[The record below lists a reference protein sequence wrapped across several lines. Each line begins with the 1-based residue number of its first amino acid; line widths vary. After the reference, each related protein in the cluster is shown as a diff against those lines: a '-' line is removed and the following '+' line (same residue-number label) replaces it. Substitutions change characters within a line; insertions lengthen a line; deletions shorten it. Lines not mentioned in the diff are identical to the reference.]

1 MLTRAI
7 AEQIGIRLTDP
18 SSGWITMSSSVTPS
32 TGIFEHDNYPMTIR
46 VAISMFLPFWMVVA
60 VLSCSAP
67 ASESP
72 LPWANVSDSGV
83 STERLEQIAPAM
95 QRYVDEGKTGGIVT
109 MVAHRGHLV
118 HWDAVG
124 FRDLDSQD
132 PLEVNDIFRI
142 YSMTKPITS
151 VAVMMLV
158 EDALISLDDP
168 VSRYLAGFEDVGVYV
183 EGELVPPREPMTI
196 ADLLG
201 HTSGLTYGDFGQTH
215 VDSLYRTAD
224 VFSGDLANLV
234 EEVTELPLLSHP
246 GSLWNYGVSVDVL
259 ARLVEV
265 VSGQPFDEFLHARI
279 FKPLGMIDTDFV
291 VPPEKMARFTTS
303 YTATRNGAL
312 RMFEYP
318 FEGIYNTKPELLSG
332 GGGLVSTAADYVRF
346 AQMLL
351 NGGEFNGV
359 SLLRRE
365 NVALMRTNRLAEH
378 LIPISIATWRAD
390 GYGFGLG
397 FSVLVDEDASSVP
410 DNNGVF
416 RWWGIGSTYFW
427 IDPDEELI
435 ALVMTQL
442 YPPSL
447 GMLEPEIQ
455 TLVYNALKN

>member
-72 LPWANVSDSGV
+72 LPWADVSDSGV

-168 VSRYLAGFEDVGVYV
+168 VSRYLAGFEYVGVY
-183 EGELVPPREPMTI
+183 L
-196 ADLLG
+196 
-201 HTSGLTYGDFGQTH
+201 
-215 VDSLYRTAD
+215 
-224 VFSGDLANLV
+224 
-234 EEVTELPLLSHP
+234 
-246 GSLWNYGVSVDVL
+246 
-259 ARLVEV
+259 
-265 VSGQPFDEFLHARI
+265 
-279 FKPLGMIDTDFV
+279 
-291 VPPEKMARFTTS
+291 
-303 YTATRNGAL
+303 
-312 RMFEYP
+312 
-318 FEGIYNTKPELLSG
+318 
-332 GGGLVSTAADYVRF
+332 
-346 AQMLL
+346 
-351 NGGEFNGV
+351 
-359 SLLRRE
+359 
-365 NVALMRTNRLAEH
+365 
-378 LIPISIATWRAD
+378 
-390 GYGFGLG
+390 
-397 FSVLVDEDASSVP
+397 
-410 DNNGVF
+410 
-416 RWWGIGSTYFW
+416 
-427 IDPDEELI
+427 
-435 ALVMTQL
+435 
-442 YPPSL
+442 
-447 GMLEPEIQ
+447 
-455 TLVYNALKN
+455 